1 METEILMK
9 ILTLMDLII
18 WLLGVVIGLLLVYM
32 GVKWGI

>member
-1 METEILMK
+1 MNENLLLQ

-18 WLLGVVIGLLLVYM
+18 WLLGVIIGLMLVYL